1 MFDNSR
7 SLVPSYLKR
16 LLKTSRFSGIL
27 NSVLSIT
34 NEVIRLNNLKDYREN
49 ELKQYVVANALIFL
63 LVHGFIDFANTENI
77 KLVQGVVSL
86 LGTTLLASIIYI
98 FTILFDSVVDD
109 KIKNRI
115 TSLYFMKLPGEYIFT
130 EIKNKNKDIRFT
142 TDMALQK
149 YSHIYSA
156 IPINL
161 NERKKYEN
169 SQWYKIYN
177 QYREAPMVFMSN
189 RDYLLMRDMY
199 VSTMVI
205 LVLYFTSC
213 FFFKWLTYEKRF
225 IIYLFGVLI
234 ITNVATHIK
243 AKRFVYNVIALDIS
257 KEEEKN
263 EYY

>member
-1 MFDNSR
+1 M
-7 SLVPSYLKR
+7 
-16 LLKTSRFSGIL
+16 
-27 NSVLSIT
+27 
-34 NEVIRLNNLKDYREN
+34 IRLNNIKDYREN
-49 ELKQYVVANALIFL
+49 ELKQYVVANALVFL

-77 KLVQGVVSL
+77 KLVQGIVSL

-98 FTILFDSVVDD
+98 FTILFDSVIDD
-109 KIKNRI
+109 KIKNK
-115 TSLYFMKLPGEYIFT
+115 LVNLFFMKLPGEYIFT

-161 NERKKYEN
+161 DERRKYEN

-177 QYREAPMVFMSN
+177 QYREVPMVFISN
-189 RDYLLMRDMY
+189 RNYLLMRDMY

-205 LVLYFTSC
+205 LVLYIISC
-213 FFFKWLTYEKRF
+213 FFFKWLTYEKLF
-225 IIYLFGVLI
+225 IIYLLGILI

-257 KEEEKN
+257 KEEEKK
-263 EYY
+263 

>member
-1 MFDNSR
+1 M
-7 SLVPSYLKR
+7 
-16 LLKTSRFSGIL
+16 KTSRFRGII
-27 NSVLSIT
+27 NEVLSIM
-34 NEVIRLNNLKDYREN
+34 NEVVQLNNLKDYREN
-49 ELKQYVVANALIFL
+49 ELKQYVIANALVFL

-77 KLVQGVVSL
+77 KLLQGIVSL

-98 FTILFDSVVDD
+98 FTILFDSVIDD
-109 KIKNRI
+109 KIKNKI
-115 TSLYFMKLPGEYIFT
+115 VNLYFMKLPGEYIFT

-161 NERKKYEN
+161 DERKKYAN

-189 RDYLLMRDMY
+189 RNYLLMRDMY

-205 LVLYFTSC
+205 LVLYFISC
-213 FFFKWLTYEKRF
+213 FFFKWLTYEKLF
-225 IIYLFGVLI
+225 IIYLLGVLI

>member
-1 MFDNSR
+1 M
-7 SLVPSYLKR
+7 KI
-16 LLKTSRFSGIL
+16 SRFRGIISL
-27 NSVLSIT
+27 VLSIT

-49 ELKQYVVANALIFL
+49 ELKQYVVANALVFL

-77 KLVQGVVSL
+77 KLVQGIVSL

-98 FTILFDSVVDD
+98 FTILFDSVIDD
-109 KIKNRI
+109 KIKNKI
-115 TSLYFMKLPGEYIFT
+115 VNLYFMKLPGEYIFT

-161 NERKKYEN
+161 DERKKYEN

-177 QYREAPMVFMSN
+177 QYRETPMVFMSN
-189 RDYLLMRDMY
+189 RNYLLMRDMY
-199 VSTMVI
+199 ISTIVI
-205 LVLYFTSC
+205 LVLYFISC
-213 FFFKWLTYEKRF
+213 FFFKWLTYEKLF
-225 IIYLFGVLI
+225 IIYLLGVLI

-257 KEEEKN
+257 KEEEKK
-263 EYY
+263 

>member
-7 SLVPSYLKR
+7 SLVLSYLKR

-115 TSLYFMKLPGEYIFT
+115 TSLYFMKLPGEYIL
-130 EIKNKNKDIRFT
+130 IKTLIRFLT
-142 TDMALQK
+142 IFSKLLICRYSLSLQALP
-149 YSHIYSA
+149 A
-156 IPINL
+156 
-161 NERKKYEN
+161 
-169 SQWYKIYN
+169 
-177 QYREAPMVFMSN
+177 F
-189 RDYLLMRDMY
+189 YLSGD
-199 VSTMVI
+199 
-205 LVLYFTSC
+205 
-213 FFFKWLTYEKRF
+213 
-225 IIYLFGVLI
+225 
-234 ITNVATHIK
+234 TNI
-243 AKRFVYNVIALDIS
+243 FS
-257 KEEEKN
+257 
-263 EYY
+263 